1 MSIANNTVNLSEIMT
16 TASDGEGVLGKIVF
30 YGLGGIMIDREEF
43 ERLRAA
49 CQFSAPTNFRS
60 TPADAFRSATGDLH
74 DRLVRGTQIY
84 KVYCRD
90 NRQRRHTISRELVL
104 EEVDSTTNMYTK
116 LANIV
121 LDKESEIIT
130 LEDVAYNPIV
140 DSQPYFDQVQESFQL
155 YRRCVN
161 RRQMDTVLGK
171 MLDDNRYCGDILT
184 QVAAVESALQAFGYQ
199 ILQKHMETCV
209 VEEIQKGH
217 TDIVDEAVELI
228 KKLK

>member
-130 LEDVAYNPIV
+130 LEDAAYNPIV

-155 YRRCVN
+155 VPAAASTAGRWIPCSQNAGRHGG
-161 RRQMDTVLGK
+161 RQDTVTRGMYFVPRQHMARIDVFEDFLET
-171 MLDDNRYCGDILT
+171 MNEHALSEN
-184 QVAAVESALQAFGYQ
+184 QVGCEQYVCRGQ
-199 ILQKHMETCV
+199 
-209 VEEIQKGH
+209 
-217 TDIVDEAVELI
+217 
-228 KKLK
+228 